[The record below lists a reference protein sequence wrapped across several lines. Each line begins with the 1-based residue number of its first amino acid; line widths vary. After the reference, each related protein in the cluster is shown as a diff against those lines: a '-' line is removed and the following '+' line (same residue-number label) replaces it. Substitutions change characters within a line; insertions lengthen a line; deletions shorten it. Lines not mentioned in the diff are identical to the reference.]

1 MAQVAPLTRT
11 EEVLFRSLMRL
22 VITLP
27 RALGEDLVRAR
38 SMTGECA
45 ALMHLTSRL
54 LKGK

>member
-1 MAQVAPLTRT
+1 MAQVAPLTQT

-22 VITLP
+22 VVTLP

-38 SMTGECA
+38 GMTGECT